1 MFTLLDYIRM
11 YAIKR
16 VNAVVNPRTNGQ
28 EAQTDTHTHTHTSVN
43 AANSIAWLFTR
54 WSQMLVVMTSLTTS
68 LNDKI
73 KHPKLQIYES
83 HALQ

>member
-43 AANSIAWLFTR
+43 AAN
-54 WSQMLVVMTSLTTS
+54 
-68 LNDKI
+68 
-73 KHPKLQIYES
+73 
-83 HALQ
+83 